1 MKCLICLDDIDNTEF
16 LPCSH
21 GFHTNCISEWINV
34 KPFCPICK
42 IPISITT
49 PDELIIYNNERNI
62 FDNNNIRKNQLYHRI
77 NEITGITPVNLNES
91 SNSEPRE
98 TIHSINIELQ
108 NILNFEHT
116 FNNKYYNTIT
126 YNGINNLNNLYTS
139 GINNRRN
146 SNTLNFMNR
155 DLMTQIY
162 DEISSWGIRR
172 PEPVISNDI
181 LREQPNSNSENNIYT
196 ESNNNEDDDMENVNV
211 IEFIEFIRN
220 STNIISSVVRIVN
233 DSEINESEINDSEI
247 NDSEINESENN

>member
-1 MKCLICLDDIDNTEF
+1 M
-16 LPCSH
+16 
-21 GFHTNCISEWINV
+21 
-34 KPFCPICK
+34 
-42 IPISITT
+42 
-49 PDELIIYNNERNI
+49 
-62 FDNNNIRKNQLYHRI
+62 
-77 NEITGITPVNLNES
+77 
-91 SNSEPRE
+91 NS
-98 TIHSINIELQ
+98 
-108 NILNFEHT
+108 
-116 FNNKYYNTIT
+116 
-126 YNGINNLNNLYTS
+126 
-139 GINNRRN
+139 
-146 SNTLNFMNR
+146 